1 MANKVRLCLLLS
13 ECRSNTL
20 GEILNRNKTK
30 TVGFEIFLDPRL
42 NNPIKLLKNDFEC
55 ERRGREAG
63 VRTSNPDVLGLILRV
78 PNFLRKQFDVG

>member
-13 ECRSNTL
+13 ECSSNTL

-63 VRTSNPDVLGLILRV
+63 VHTSNPDVTGSRLKKLKY
-78 PNFLRKQFDVG
+78 N